1 MGDKELIGRV
11 IKVMP
16 YGAFVKIND
25 GKTGLIHVS
34 QFVENAVDEPLKEGD
49 LVEVKTNGKD
59 KSGKLNLIFLKKVS
73 DKVKSNNQ
81 NKDNFEDLLKKFL
94 KESQESMS
102 LAKRRIKRHR
112 REAA

>member
-16 YGAFVKIND
+16 YGAFVKLND
-25 GKTGLIHVS
+25 GRTGLIHVS
-34 QFVENAVDEPLKEGD
+34 QFVENVLDEPLKEGD

-59 KSGKLNLIFLKKVS
+59 KSGKLNLTFLKKVS
-73 DKVKSNNQ
+73 NEAKSNNK
-81 NKDNFEDLLKKFL
+81 NKDGFEALLKKFL
-94 KESQESMS
+94 KESQESMA